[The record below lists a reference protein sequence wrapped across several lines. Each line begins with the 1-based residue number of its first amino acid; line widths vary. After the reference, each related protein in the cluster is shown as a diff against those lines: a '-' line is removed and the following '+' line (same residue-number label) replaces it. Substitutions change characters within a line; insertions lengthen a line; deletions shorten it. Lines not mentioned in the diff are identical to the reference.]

1 MYHFREVCLAMDA
14 LRVCLAARWGTVVIP
29 EIKEKPPQDP
39 EDRVQIAEL
48 VE

>member
-1 MYHFREVCLAMDA
+1 MDA
-14 LRVCLAARWGTVVIP
+14 LRLCLAARWGTVVVP
-29 EIKEKPPQDP
+29 EIKEKPTQEGQ